1 MIRKIIF
8 TLSVAVCANLWGA
21 DPTATNYSWD
31 ECLGSYRPYPI
42 PTVSAAYP
50 DTLTPVMINHVGRHG
65 SRYPSSAKQSTIL
78 RQALVK
84 IDEAVGLSA
93 TGKNLLTITDRLVE
107 ASSGRWG
114 ALSSL
119 GVAEQRG
126 IAARMMQNYR
136 PLFKDNKVNAISS
149 YSPRCI
155 MSMYEFVHQ
164 LSRLDNHIDVSTLS
178 GRCNSPLL
186 RFFDLSEPFKE
197 FIESEELKNVLS
209 EFGRQQTPVE
219 IIGKLSTKP
228 VAELFTI
235 DEAQEVAQAEFAVLT
250 SLAPIEMSVSPAPFL
265 TATDQNQ
272 LWSVA
277 NLSHYLKR
285 SASTLSTL
293 PADISAPLLENLI
306 QTFDEIIANPKSI
319 APVQLRFGHAETLM
333 PLLALMRMQGCYYL
347 TNYFDTVGL
356 HWRDFYVVPMAANLQ
371 LVMFKS
377 KKGNY
382 YLRAQLNE
390 VPVPLMA
397 GTETI
402 YVPWNEARAY
412 LLRCLPFDYGV
423 TPQI

>member
-8 TLSVAVCANLWGA
+8 AISLALCATLWAA
-21 DPTATNYSWD
+21 DPTATNYSWE
-31 ECLGSYRPYPI
+31 ECLGTYRPYPI
-42 PTVSAAYP
+42 PTVSATYP
-50 DTLTPVMINHVGRHG
+50 DSLTPVMINHVGRHG

-78 RQALVK
+78 RQALMK
-84 IDEAVGLSA
+84 IDETSGLSA
-93 TGKNLLTITDRLVE
+93 TGKNLLAVTDRLVE

-126 IAARMMQNYR
+126 IAARMLQTYR
-136 PLFKDNKVNAISS
+136 PLFKDSRVNAISS

-178 GRCNSPLL
+178 GRCNSPMM

-197 FIESEELKNVLS
+197 FLESEELS
-209 EFGRQQTPVE
+209 STITEFSRQQTPIE
-219 IIGKLSTKP
+219 ALGRLSTKP
-228 VAELFTI
+228 IADLFTM
-235 DEAQEVAQAEFAVLT
+235 DEAQEAAQAEFAVLT
-250 SLAPIEMSVSPAPFL
+250 SLAPIEMGVSPAPFL
-265 TATDQNQ
+265 TTSDQNE
-272 LWSVA
+272 LWSVS
-277 NLSHYLKR
+277 NLSRYLKR
-285 SASTLSTL
+285 SASTLSAI
-293 PADISAPLLENLI
+293 PADISAPLLDDI
-306 QTFDEIIANPKSI
+306 VRTFDEIIKNPQSI

-333 PLLALMRMQGCYYL
+333 PLLALMRMDGCYYL

-356 HWRDFYVVPMAANLQ
+356 HWRDFHIVPMAANLQ
-371 LVMFKS
+371 LVLFKS

-397 GTETI
+397 GTETMF
-402 YVPWNEARAY
+402 VPWMQAREY
-412 LLRCLPFDYGV
+412 LQRCLPFDYG
-423 TPQI
+423 I